1 MSNFH
6 ALTVTVNARINNIRV
21 CILAA
26 LALAITLLVVG
37 LVVQAF
43 TAARPSKGYLCPS
56 VDGVVGRIYHVNKVG
71 RPYFIDGKRASRE
84 EYQACKMV
92 ELPHP

>member
-37 LVVQAF
+37 
-43 TAARPSKGYLCPS
+43 S
-56 VDGVVGRIYHVNKVG
+56 IYHVIRWVA
-71 RPYFIDGKRASRE
+71 PT
-84 EYQACKMV
+84 
-92 ELPHP
+92 P

>member
-21 CILAA
+21 GV

-37 LVVQAF
+37 LVVQAV

>member
-26 LALAITLLVVG
+26 LALAITL